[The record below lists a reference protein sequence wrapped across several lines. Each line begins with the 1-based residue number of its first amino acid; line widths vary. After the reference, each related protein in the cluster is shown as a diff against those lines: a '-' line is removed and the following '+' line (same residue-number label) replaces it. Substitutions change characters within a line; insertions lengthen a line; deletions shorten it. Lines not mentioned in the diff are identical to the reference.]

1 MWFATT
7 NSLGAVTEI
16 ALKKLSPGGK
26 VRQHFGR
33 TNTELAVIYQQSSC
47 ISVVAAGGQMSKFD
61 AKFILFD
68 DSFGTEIEN
77 ICADEEAVFLR
88 VDFQHPHF
96 RGAI

>member
-33 TNTELAVIYQQSSC
+33 TNTELAVTKE
-47 ISVVAAGGQMSKFD
+47 ASKY
-61 AKFILFD
+61 
-68 DSFGTEIEN
+68 EEN
-77 ICADEEAVFLR
+77 GDEELL
-88 VDFQHPHF
+88 
-96 RGAI
+96 G